1 MSPTQFVAS
10 GPRSGARTMGWRG
23 LLGALLIGAASVAGA
38 PLAVVAAVKA
48 KTAVAAAGETC
59 SGSIRAGIDE
69 AGRPLQCVTTS
80 VGRVWAWPTTPTELA
95 LAPVPASWSGV
106 VADEGGANA
115 EGPVPALPGR
125 YPNRAAMEVRLV
137 ALANDARVAKGLRPL
152 IVDPR
157 LTRLTRWWA
166 ASAGQPA
173 YAGRG
178 TNHCPA
184 NLCAVRAAEIGYP
197 SFGEVIR
204 AWNPFPAG
212 DMAGERFFVD
222 SPRHMA
228 ILTNP
233 KVTHIGFG
241 VHIVGDAANPQ
252 SVVVVG
258 QVGRAR

>member
-1 MSPTQFVAS
+1 MSRRQFVAS
-10 GPRSGARTMGWRG
+10 GRRRVVLSGSFGCLAGAF
-23 LLGALLIGAASVAGA
+23 LLAASVAGA
-38 PLAVVAAVKA
+38 PTAATGAVKMKPVTA
-48 KTAVAAAGETC
+48 APGESCPGASRTAVDA
-59 SGSIRAGIDE
+59 
-69 AGRPLQCVTTS
+69 AGRPLQCVTS
-80 VGRVWAWPTTPTELA
+80 AVGRIWAWGGAPSELA
-95 LAPVPASWSGV
+95 LATVPASWAAVS
-106 VADEGGANA
+106 ADESGANA
-115 EGPVPALPGR
+115 EAPVPALPGR
-125 YPNRAAMEVRLV
+125 YSNRAAMEARLV
-137 ALANDARVAKGLRPL
+137 ELANDARAAKGLRSL
-152 IVDPR
+152 VVDPR

-204 AWNPFPAG
+204 AWNPFPMG
-212 DMAGERFFVD
+212 DMSDERFFVD

-241 VHIVGDAANPQ
+241 VHIVGEAGAPQ

>member
-1 MSPTQFVAS
+1 MSRRQFVVS
-10 GPRSGARTMGWRG
+10 GPRRAVVSGSLSCLA
-23 LLGALLIGAASVAGA
+23 GALLVAVSVVGA
-38 PLAVVAAVKA
+38 PNATAATAAKA
-48 KTAVAAAGETC
+48 KPVTSVPGDACPSAARTAV
-59 SGSIRAGIDE
+59 DDV
-69 AGRPLQCVTTS
+69 GRPLQCVTTS
-80 VGRVWAWPTTPTELA
+80 VGRIWAWGGVPTELA
-95 LAPVPASWSGV
+95 LAVVPASWAGV
-106 VADEGGANA
+106 VADESGPNA
-115 EGPVPALPGR
+115 EVPSSALPGR
-125 YPNRAAMEVRLV
+125 YLNRAAMETRLV
-137 ALANDARVAKGLRPL
+137 ELFNDARATKGLRPL

-166 ASAGQPA
+166 ASAAQPA

-184 NLCAVRAAEIGYP
+184 NLCSVRAAEIGYP

-228 ILTNP
+228 ILMNP

-241 VHIVGDAANPQ
+241 VHIVGDAGAPQ